1 MGTATVMITMYF
13 IYPWADRQL
22 QFERHS
28 AGPADG
34 KTGMEVEIII

>member
-1 MGTATVMITMYF
+1 MGTATVVITMYF

-22 QFERHS
+22 QLERHS

-34 KTGMEVEIII
+34 KTDMEVEIII